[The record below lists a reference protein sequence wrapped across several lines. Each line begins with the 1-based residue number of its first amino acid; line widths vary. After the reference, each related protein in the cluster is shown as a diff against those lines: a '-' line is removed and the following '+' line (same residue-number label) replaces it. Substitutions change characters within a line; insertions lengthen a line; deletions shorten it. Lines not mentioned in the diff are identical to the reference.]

1 MKKKLAIVGTA
12 PSSLHLAPYND
23 PDYEIWG
30 LNGVYGY
37 IDVPNI
43 SNITRWF
50 DIHFLAG
57 IKGLPNNYF
66 DFHKTCP
73 VPVYM
78 QDVFEEVPNSV
89 KFPLDEVLTRF
100 PRRYFTNTVSWMLA
114 LAICEGYED
123 ISVYG
128 VDMSQ
133 GTEYA
138 SQRPSCE
145 YFLGYAEGMGI
156 NIYLP
161 QESDLLKTPFLYGFE
176 DEKQDFMRSKL
187 LAKKAEYEAKK
198 AEYQRQIEQA
208 TAALNTYDGA
218 LQDVEYTLGVWL

>member
-12 PSSLHLAPYND
+12 PSSIHLAPYND
-23 PDYEIWG
+23 PDYEIWC

-37 IDVPNI
+37 IDFPSIN
-43 SNITRWF
+43 NITRWF
-50 DIHFLAG
+50 DIHFLAE
-57 IKGLPNNYF
+57 IKDSPNNYF
-66 DFHKTCP
+66 DFHKACP

-78 QDVFEEVPNSV
+78 QDVFEEVPTSV
-89 KFPLDEVLTRF
+89 KFPLEEVLARF

-114 LAICEGYED
+114 LAIYEGYGD
-123 ISVYG
+123 ISVFG
-128 VDMSQ
+128 VDMAM

-176 DEKQDFMRSKL
+176 DEKADFLRSKL

>member
-1 MKKKLAIVGTA
+1 MKKLAIVGTA

-23 PDYEIWG
+23 TDYEIWG
-30 LNGVYGY
+30 LGGVYGY
-37 IDVPNI
+37 IDFPNI

-50 DIHFLAG
+50 DIH
-57 IKGLPNNYF
+57 
-66 DFHKTCP
+66 
-73 VPVYM
+73 
-78 QDVFEEVPNSV
+78 S
-89 KFPLDEVLTRF
+89 LDEVHKVYSDDFLRELTIPIFMQEKFAECPTSVEYPLEEVLRRF